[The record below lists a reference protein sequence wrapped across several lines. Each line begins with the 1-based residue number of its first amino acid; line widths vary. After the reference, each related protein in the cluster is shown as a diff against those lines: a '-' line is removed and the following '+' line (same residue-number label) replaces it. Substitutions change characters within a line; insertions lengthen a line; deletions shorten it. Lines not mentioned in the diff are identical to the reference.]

1 MSNVSDPGKY
11 AVAIS
16 PSNTVDLP
24 APTRAIY
31 VGSAGGN
38 LVAVMN
44 GVPITFT
51 AVPAGILPI
60 QCTRV
65 NLTGTT
71 ATNLVALW

>member
-11 AVAIS
+11 AVAVS
-16 PSNTVDLP
+16 PSNTDNLP

-31 VGSAGGN
+31 VGSTGGN
-38 LVAVMN
+38 IVAVMN
-44 GVPITFT
+44 GVPITFI

-60 QCTRV
+60 LCTRI
-65 NLTGTT
+65 NATGTT